1 MTVNKPTF
9 RVRAAEIR
17 EFALQGKAMSD
28 CLALIR
34 DAVEAVDVDAY
45 ESARTYL
52 SGAFERIRPI
62 AEGIVELRE
71 MLDEE
76 HVCRKCCRCRYEWAE
91 TPVDCKTEH
100 SCA

>member
-28 CLALIR
+28 CLHLVR
-34 DAVEAVDVDAY
+34 DAVTAVDVDAY

-52 SGAFERIRPI
+52 DGALGRVWVIT
-62 AEGIVELRE
+62 AGIVDLVE
-71 MLDEE
+71 MLDG
-76 HVCRKCCRCRYEWAE
+76 E
-91 TPVDCKTEH
+91 TL
-100 SCA
+100 